1 MGGYGVHRIALRVSS
16 STRRSLRLCLV
27 RRGVM
32 LMLKHREPSAFAPLS
47 YGAFE
52 PLGIVF
58 QTILESKLRLFA
70 ELVALA

>member
-1 MGGYGVHRIALRVSS
+1 
-16 STRRSLRLCLV
+16 
-27 RRGVM
+27 
-32 LMLKHREPSAFAPLS
+32 MLKHREPSAFAPLS

-52 PLGIVF
+52 PLGIIF